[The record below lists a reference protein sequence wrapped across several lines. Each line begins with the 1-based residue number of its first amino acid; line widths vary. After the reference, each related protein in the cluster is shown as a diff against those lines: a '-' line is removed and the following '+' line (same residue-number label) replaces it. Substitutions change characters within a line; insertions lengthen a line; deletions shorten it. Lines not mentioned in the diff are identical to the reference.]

1 MTASHLNRL
10 LTHYDHRIV
19 TAFPTVQPC
28 RKGDQTIPLMAT
40 AEHLRWMVEEIR
52 KMLDQGRVERAA
64 RWTGFIE
71 GSLVQIGLA
80 SLEDIQM
87 LDVESSFPGT

>member
-1 MTASHLNRL
+1 MTSSHLNRL
-10 LTHYDHRIV
+10 ITHYDHRIT
-19 TAFPTVQPC
+19 TAYPTVEPL
-28 RKGDQTIPLMAT
+28 RKGDQTIPVLAT
-40 AEHLRWMVEEIR
+40 AEHLRWMVVEIR

-71 GSLVQIGLA
+71 GSLVQLGLA

-87 LDVESSFPGT
+87 LDVETSIPEG